1 VLLSSADAE
10 QNESGLSLS
19 GSAGGEGGGELSFT
33 ETGYPLEWVYLELSK
48 VDSLNRLK
56 LVKGNDVLIKNL
68 IFEFNTRVFL
78 RHIDILKICM
88 FRNWCAWS

>member
-1 VLLSSADAE
+1 MLLSSADAE

-56 LVKGNDVLIKNL
+56 LVGLELERRSNKK
-68 IFEFNTRVFL
+68 FN
-78 RHIDILKICM
+78 
-88 FRNWCAWS
+88 FRI